1 MDRPSLVVIIPAYR
15 EGTTIGPVVAS
26 ARIHAPVIVVDDFS
40 PDDTGARAAAEGAV
54 VLRNEVNRGYE
65 GSLNNGFAKA
75 QEMGFEYAVTL
86 DADGEHDPSLLA
98 EFGRLLTEEK
108 IPLVLGVRPR
118 KQRFA
123 EIVMGLYVKAR
134 YGADDILC
142 GMKGYQLRL
151 VTEHGGFDL
160 SRSIGT
166 ELAIDAMR
174 RGIPFRQIGVHGQ
187 PRQDAPRF
195 DRRFA
200 ANWRI
205 FKALG
210 TIIRQDLRS
219 KDMGAIAR

>member
-1 MDRPSLVVIIPAYR
+1 MDRPSLVVIIPAHR
-15 EGTTIGPVVAS
+15 EGETIGLVVAA
-26 ARIHAPVIVVDDFS
+26 ARVHAPVIVVDDFS

-54 VLRNEVNRGYE
+54 VVRNEVNSGYE
-65 GSLNNGFAKA
+65 ASLNRGFAKA
-75 QEMGFEYAVTL
+75 QEMSFEYAVTI

-98 EFGRLLTEEK
+98 EFRRLLVEEK
-108 IPLVLGVRPR
+108 IPLVLGVRAR

-151 VTEHGGFDL
+151 VAEHGGFDL

-166 ELAIDAMR
+166 EVAIDAMR
-174 RGIPFRQIGVHGQ
+174 RGTQFRQVSVHGR

-205 FKALG
+205 LKALG
-210 TIIRQDLRS
+210 AIIRHDLRG